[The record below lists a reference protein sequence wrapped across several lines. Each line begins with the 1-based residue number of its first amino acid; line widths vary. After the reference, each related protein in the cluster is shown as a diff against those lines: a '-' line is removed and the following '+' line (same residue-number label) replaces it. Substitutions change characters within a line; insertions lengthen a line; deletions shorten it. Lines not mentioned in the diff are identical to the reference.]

1 MKQIDN
7 WAGWLKLR
15 EACELARTSRST
27 MLEFIKARA
36 FKSVNLT
43 VPGKKFGRWRVEEKS
58 LTEFM
63 NKQAYE
69 QATKGGKRD
78 ETSRA

>member
-1 MKQIDN
+1 MKQIDS

-15 EACELARTSRST
+15 EACEKARASRST
-27 MLEFIKARA
+27 MLEFIRAGA

-43 VPGKKFGRWRVEEKS
+43 VPGKKFGRWLVEEKS

-63 NKQAYE
+63 NRQAYE
-69 QATKGGKRD
+69 QAAMAKEGK
-78 ETSRA
+78 